1 MPALDDY
8 GRPLYTHPP
17 TLDEAGL
24 VAFLATQPDIVAAY
38 LFGSMAQGRAAA
50 HSDVDIAVLLNRIP
64 DGVVCDGEILPTGAA
79 DRRLA
84 LMAEFRRFAD
94 REVDVVILN
103 EAPII
108 LQNQVLRYGRR
119 LIESDRRA
127 RVDYEVRAG
136 QIYADL
142 KPMYDFQTR
151 DLLQKI
157 KEVGLGGRRKRHH
170 QPAALAG

>member
-1 MPALDDY
+1 MSALDDY

-17 TLDEAGL
+17 TLDETGL
-24 VAFLATQPDIVAAY
+24 VAFLATQPDIVATY

-50 HSDVDIAVLLNRIP
+50 HSDIDIAVLLSRIP
-64 DGVVCDGEILPTGAA
+64 NGEILPTGAT

-84 LMAEFRRFAD
+84 LMAAFRRFAD

-103 EAPII
+103 QAPII

-119 LIESDRRA
+119 LFESDRWA

-142 KPMYDFQTR
+142 KPMYDFHTR